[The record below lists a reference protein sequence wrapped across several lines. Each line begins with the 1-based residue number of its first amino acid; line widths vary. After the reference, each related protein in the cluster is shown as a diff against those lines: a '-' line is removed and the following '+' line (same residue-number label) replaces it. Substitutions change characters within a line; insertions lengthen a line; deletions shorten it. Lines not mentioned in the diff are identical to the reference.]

1 MRGKRPLRA
10 LFVAALALFLGVI
23 TLFSPG
29 CTKHAPSGPTA
40 APAHD
45 KGVLP
50 PNYGP
55 AATEEIGT
63 IENRDEPVSHT
74 GETEEPASPEL

>member
-1 MRGKRPLRA
+1 MRGKRPLRVII
-10 LFVAALALFLGVI
+10 VAVLALFLGVI
-23 TLFSPG
+23 ILFSSG
-29 CTKHAPSGPTA
+29 CTKHAPSRPAA

-63 IENRDEPVSHT
+63 IENGDQPASYR
-74 GETEEPASPEL
+74 GEAGEHASPEL